1 MAEHYLALAI
11 SKVIPIPG
19 ASKENRCQK
28 PGKPVKISTY
38 SADLSPASCGF
49 PLKIQSKKIS
59 VSLLIK
65 LVLIICFYLH
75 LTYYYL

>member
-1 MAEHYLALAI
+1 MAELYLALPI
-11 SKVIPIPG
+11 SKVIPIWA
-19 ASKENRCQK
+19 ASEENWCQK
-28 PGKPVKISTY
+28 PVKQVKSSTY
-38 SADLSPASCGF
+38 SEDSSPASCVF